1 MMIALE
7 GYVRR
12 GRRWLKTWALD
23 PRFHLGIRLGAYF
36 LTGFFLSAASLSNL
50 CLSLSAGFCCAASG
64 WPAVLAAAGGCLGY
78 LVFWGSAGYQG
89 CVWLA
94 LALGVALVLPR
105 QRFCRDTPLL
115 LPAVAAL
122 IVSATGVV
130 FQAWFAD
137 TTPVFLYLTR
147 VGLGSGACW
156 VFSQVLKGRNP
167 ILEWLGWGLA
177 VLALAQVAPFS
188 WLSFG
193 CIAGAALAVT
203 GAFPAAAMA
212 GLALDLSG
220 ITAVPMTAVLCA
232 GYLPRFLPRCPQWL
246 RCTAPVLTYLMVQ
259 QLTLKLDLLPLPGL
273 LLGGLAG
280 LFLPQPTRLA
290 YRRGETAVAQLRLE
304 IASGVLAQ
312 TEQLLLEAPVVPV
325 DEDALVARA
334 AELACSGCPCRKSC
348 KDSRRI
354 AALPSP
360 VLHKP
365 LLTPEELPIQCRKS
379 GRFLA
384 QLHRSQEQLRS
395 IRADRERQ
403 QEYRAAVI
411 QQFQFLSMFLRELSD
426 QLSRRPDP
434 AVPGF
439 QPSVRIYTN
448 RPEGDNGD
456 RCILFPG
463 VGSKYYVLLCDGMG
477 TGLGAVQEGKTALNI
492 LKRLLTAGYPAEY
505 ALRSLNS
512 LCALRERAG
521 AVTVDLAEIML
532 DTGKT
537 TLYKWGAAPS
547 YLITRTGAE
556 KLGIAGPP
564 PGLSVTDCRET
575 VEKLSLRTGE
585 LLVMVS
591 DGVGE
596 EEAMVCCQSM
606 AGHPSKELAT
616 ALLSC
621 GKLGGIDD
629 ATVVLV
635 QLTSGPPAR

>member
-1 MMIALE
+1 MMITLDS
-7 GYVRR
+7 YVRKGHR
-12 GRRWLKTWALD
+12 LLKTWALD
-23 PRFHLGIRLGAYF
+23 PRFHLGMRLGAYF
-36 LTGFFLSAASLSNL
+36 LSGFFFSAASLGNL
-50 CLSLSAGFCCAASG
+50 CLPVAAGFCCAASG
-64 WPAVLAAAGGCLGY
+64 WPAVLAAVGGLLGY
-78 LVFWGSAGYQG
+78 LLFWGSTGYQG
-89 CVWLA
+89 CVWLITA
-94 LALGVALVLPR
+94 LAAALLLPR
-105 QRFCRDTPLL
+105 QRLRREAPYL
-115 LPAVAAL
+115 LPAVMAL

-130 FQAWFAD
+130 FQAWLFD
-137 TTPVFLYLTR
+137 TTPVLLYLLR
-147 VGLGSGACW
+147 VALGAGSCW

-167 ILEWLGWGLA
+167 ILEWIGWGLA
-177 VLALAQVAPFS
+177 ILALAQVAPFP
-188 WLSFG
+188 WLSLG
-193 CIAGAALAVT
+193 CIVGAALTVT

-212 GLALDLSG
+212 GLSLDLSG
-220 ITAVPMTAVLCA
+220 ITSVPMTAVLCA
-232 GYLPRFLPRCPQWL
+232 GYLPRFLPNCPKWL
-246 RCTAPVLTYLMVQ
+246 GCTAPVLTYLLVQ
-259 QLTLKLDLLPLPGL
+259 NLVGTFDWMPLPAL
-273 LLGGLAG
+273 LLGGLCG
-280 LFLPQPTRLA
+280 LVLPAPTRLA
-290 YRRGETAVAQLRLE
+290 YRRGETAVAQVRLE

-312 TEQLLLEAPVVPV
+312 TEQILLEAPVIPV

-354 AALPSP
+354 AALPGP

-365 LLTPEELPIQCRKS
+365 LLTPEEIPIQCRKS

-384 QLHRSQEQLRS
+384 QLHRAQEQLRS

-403 QEYRAAVI
+403 REYRAAVV
-411 QQFQFLSMFLRELSD
+411 QQFQFLSLFLRELSD
-426 QLSRRPDP
+426 QLARRPDTAQPGFSP
-434 AVPGF
+434 AVH
-439 QPSVRIYTN
+439 IYSN
-448 RPEGDNGD
+448 RPEADNGD
-456 RCILFPG
+456 RCIRFPG
-463 VGSKYYVLLCDGMG
+463 VQSKYYVLLCDGMG
-477 TGLGAVQEGKTALNI
+477 TGLGAVQEGKTALQI

-521 AVTVDLAEIML
+521 AVTVDLAEIKL

-547 YLITRTGAE
+547 YLVTNQGVE

-575 VEKLSLRTGE
+575 VEKFSLRTGE

-596 EEAMVCCQSM
+596 EEAMVCCQTM
-606 AGHPSKELAT
+606 ANRPTPDLAT

-635 QLTSGPPAR
+635 QLTSGPPGK

>member
-12 GRRWLKTWALD
+12 GRRLLKTWALD
-23 PRFHLGIRLGAYF
+23 PRFHLGVRLGAYF
-36 LTGFFLSAASLSNL
+36 LSGFFLSAASLASL
-50 CLSLSAGFCCAASG
+50 CLPLAAGFCCACTG
-64 WPAVLAAAGGCLGY
+64 WPAALAAVGGCLGY
-78 LVFWGSAGYQG
+78 LLFWGSAGYQG
-89 CVWLA
+89 CIWLA
-94 LALGVALVLPR
+94 GALAAAMILPR
-105 QRFCRDTPLL
+105 QRFSRETPAL
-115 LPAVAAL
+115 LPAVTAL
-122 IVSATGVV
+122 IVSSVGVV
-130 FQAWFAD
+130 FQAWFSD
-137 TTPVFLYLTR
+137 TTPVVLYLLR
-147 VGLGSGACW
+147 VGLGAGACW

-177 VLALAQVAPFS
+177 VLALAQVAPFP
-188 WLSFG
+188 WLS
-193 CIAGAALAVT
+193 AGFIVAAALTVT

-212 GLALDLSG
+212 GLALDLAG
-220 ITAVPMTAVLCA
+220 ITPVPMTAVLCA
-232 GYLPRFLPRCPQWL
+232 GYLPRFLSKCPRWL
-246 RCTAPVLTYLMVQ
+246 GCTAPALTYLLVQ
-259 QLTLKLDLLPLPGL
+259 HLVGVLDLTPLPGL
-273 LLGGLAG
+273 VLGGFFG
-280 LFLPQPTRLA
+280 LLLPPPTRLA
-290 YRRGETAVAQLRLE
+290 YRRGETAVAQVRLE

-334 AELACSGCPCRKSC
+334 AEQACSGCPCRKSC
-348 KDSRRI
+348 KDSKRI
-354 AALPSP
+354 AVLPGP

-403 QEYRAAVI
+403 QEYRAAVV
-411 QQFQFLSMFLRELSD
+411 QQFQFLSLFLRDLSD
-426 QLSRRPDP
+426 QLARRPDT

-439 QPSVRIYTN
+439 SPSVHIFGN
-448 RPEGDNGD
+448 RPEADNGD
-456 RCILFPG
+456 RCVMFPG
-463 VGSKYYVLLCDGMG
+463 VQSKYYVLLCDGMG
-477 TGLGAVQEGKTALNI
+477 TGLGAVQEGKNALNI
-492 LKRLLTAGYPAEY
+492 LKKLLTAGYPAEY

-521 AVTVDLAEIML
+521 AVTVDLAEVQL
-532 DTGKT
+532 DTGRT

-547 YLITRTGAE
+547 YLVTRTGTE

-575 VEKLSLRTGE
+575 VEKFSLRTGE

-596 EEAMVCCQSM
+596 DEAMVCCQSM
-606 AGHPSKELAT
+606 AGRTPSELAA

-635 QLTSGPPAR
+635 QLASGPPK

>member
-1 MMIALE
+1 MMITLDS
-7 GYVRR
+7 YVRR
-12 GRRWLKTWALD
+12 GKTLLKTWALD
-23 PRFHLGIRLGAYF
+23 PRFHLGMRLGAYF
-36 LTGFFLSAASLSNL
+36 LSGFFFSAASLGSL
-50 CLSLSAGFCCAASG
+50 CLPLAAGFCCAASG
-64 WPAVLAAAGGCLGY
+64 WPAVLAAAGGLAGY
-78 LVFWGSAGYQG
+78 LLFWGSTGYQG
-89 CVWLA
+89 CIWLLAA
-94 LALGVALVLPR
+94 LAAALILPR
-105 QRFCRDTPLL
+105 QRLHRDAPLL
-115 LPAVAAL
+115 MPAVMAL

-130 FQAWFAD
+130 FQAWLFD
-137 TTPVFLYLTR
+137 TTPVLLYLLR
-147 VGLGSGACW
+147 VALGAGSCW
-156 VFSQVLKGRNP
+156 VLSQVLLGRNP
-167 ILEWLGWGLA
+167 ILEWIGWGLA
-177 VLALAQVAPFS
+177 VLALAQVAPFP

-193 CIAGAALAVT
+193 LLVGGALTVT

-212 GLALDLSG
+212 GLALDLAG
-220 ITAVPMTAVLCA
+220 ITPVPMTAVLCA
-232 GYLPRFLPRCPQWL
+232 GYLPRFLPKCPKWL
-246 RCTAPVLTYLMVQ
+246 SCSAPVLTYLLVQ
-259 QLTLKLDLLPLPGL
+259 NLVGKLDWMPLPAL
-273 LLGGLAG
+273 LLGGLCG
-280 LFLPQPTRLA
+280 LVLPTPTRLA
-290 YRRGETAVAQLRLE
+290 YRRGETAVAQVRLE

-312 TEQLLLEAPVVPV
+312 TEQLLLEAPVIPV
-325 DEDALVARA
+325 DEDALVSRA
-334 AELACSGCPCRKSC
+334 AELACGSCPCRKSC
-348 KDSRRI
+348 KDTRRI
-354 AALPSP
+354 AALPGP

-403 QEYRAAVI
+403 QEYRAAVV
-411 QQFQFLSMFLRELSD
+411 QQFQFLSLFLRDLSD
-426 QLSRRPDP
+426 QLARRPDT

-439 QPSVRIYTN
+439 SPWVRIYGN
-448 RPEGDNGD
+448 RPESENGD

-463 VGSKYYVLLCDGMG
+463 VQSKYYVLLCDGMG
-477 TGLGAVQEGKTALNI
+477 TGLGAVQEGKTALQI

-521 AVTVDLAEIML
+521 AVTVDLAEIKL

-547 YLITRTGAE
+547 YLVTRQGTE

-575 VEKLSLRTGE
+575 VEKFSLRAGE

-596 EEAMVCCQSM
+596 DEAMVCCQSM
-606 AGHPSKELAT
+606 QGHSPTELAT

-635 QLTSGPPAR
+635 QLTSGPPSR